1 MTDLFISMMLLN
13 NQTQVTEFVLQ
24 GFSDSVPLRILL
36 FGTFFSLYTAALTG
50 NILIIVL
57 VICSS
62 ILHTPMY
69 FFLVNLSMLDI
80 MCTTSVLPKVLENL
94 ISEKKTISYGG
105 CMAQVYFLIW
115 SVSGELLLFTAM
127 AYDRYVAICHPL
139 HYSTMMSKNICVL
152 LAVGVWSICG
162 LNTTINTGLMIRLS
176 FCGPNTINQFFC
188 EIPPVLLLSCTSTY
202 VNDIMTVLADVFF
215 SVLNFLLTI
224 VSYCFIISSIMSI
237 RTREGKKRAFST
249 CSSHLIVVTMYYCTV
264 FYAYVSPISNY
275 SPESAK
281 LVAVLYT
288 AVSPTLN
295 PLIYTLRNKDVRE
308 ALRKVPLFSK

>member
-1 MTDLFISMMLLN
+1 MMLN
-13 NQTQVTEFVLQ
+13 NQTQVTEFILQ

-36 FGTFFSLYTAALTG
+36 FSNFFFLYTAAFTG
-50 NILIIVL
+50 NILIMVL
-57 VICSS
+57 VIWSS

-94 ISEKKTISYGG
+94 VSEKKTISYGG
-105 CMAQVYFLIW
+105 CMAQVYFLTW

-127 AYDRYVAICHPL
+127 AYDRYAAICHPL
-139 HYSTMMSKNICVL
+139 HYSTMMSKRICFL

-162 LNTTINTGLMIRLS
+162 LNTTIKTELMIRLS
-176 FCGPNTINQFFC
+176 FCGPNIIDQFFC
-188 EIPPVLLLSCTSTY
+188 EMPAALLLSCTSTH

-224 VSYCFIISSIMSI
+224 VCYCFIISSIMRI
-237 RTREGKKRAFST
+237 RTREGKKRAFCT
-249 CSSHLIVVTMYYCTV
+249 CSSHLIVVTMYYCIV
-264 FYAYVSPISNY
+264 FYAYVNPISSC

-281 LVAVLYT
+281 FVAVLYT

-308 ALRKVPLFSK
+308 ALKKVPLFNK

>member
-1 MTDLFISMMLLN
+1 MLLN

-50 NILIIVL
+50 NILITVL

-94 ISEKKTISYGG
+94 VSEKKTISYGG
-105 CMAQVYFLIW
+105 CMAQVYFLTW

-139 HYSTMMSKNICVL
+139 HYSTMMSKKICVL

-162 LNTTINTGLMIRLS
+162 LNTTINTGLMIQLS
-176 FCGPNTINQFFC
+176 FCGPNTINQLFC

-215 SVLNFLLTI
+215 SVLNFLLII
-224 VSYCFIISSIMSI
+224 VSYCFIISSIMKI

-249 CSSHLIVVTMYYCTV
+249 CSTHLIVVTMYYCTV
-264 FYAYVSPISNY
+264 FYDYISPISSY
-275 SPESAK
+275 SPERAK

-308 ALRKVPLFSK
+308 ALRKVPVFSK

>member
-1 MTDLFISMMLLN
+1 MFLN
-13 NQTQVTEFVLQ
+13 NQTQATEFILQ
-24 GFSDSVPLRILL
+24 SFSDSIQLRILL
-36 FGTFFSLYTAALTG
+36 FGTFFSLYTVALTG

-57 VICSS
+57 VIWSS

-94 ISEKKTISYGG
+94 VSENKTISYGG
-105 CMAQVYFLIW
+105 CMAQVYFLPW

-127 AYDRYVAICHPL
+127 AYDRYAAICQPL
-139 HYSTMMSKNICVL
+139 HYSTMMSKKICVL
-152 LAVGVWSICG
+152 LAAAVWSICG
-162 LNTTINTGLMIRLS
+162 LNTTINTGLMIQLS
-176 FCGPNTINQFFC
+176 FCGTNIIDQFFC
-188 EIPPVLLLSCTSTY
+188 EIPPLLLLSCTSTY
-202 VNDIMTVLADVFF
+202 VNDIMTVLADVLF
-215 SVLNFLLTI
+215 SGLNFLLI
-224 VSYCFIISSIMSI
+224 VVSYCFIISSIMRI

-275 SPESAK
+275 SPQSGK

-288 AVSPTLN
+288 SVSPTLN
-295 PLIYTLRNKDVRE
+295 PLIYTLRNKDVR
-308 ALRKVPLFSK
+308 

>member
-1 MTDLFISMMLLN
+1 MLLN
-13 NQTQVTEFVLQ
+13 NQTQMTEFILQ

-50 NILIIVL
+50 NILIMVL
-57 VICSS
+57 VIWSS

-69 FFLVNLSMLDI
+69 FFLINLSMLDI
-80 MCTTSVLPKVLENL
+80 MCTTSVLPKLLENL
-94 ISEKKTISYGG
+94 VSEKKTISYGG

-127 AYDRYVAICHPL
+127 AYDRYAAICHPL
-139 HYSTMMSKNICVL
+139 HYSTMMSKKMCVL
-152 LAVGVWSICG
+152 LAVGVWSICA
-162 LNTTINTGLMIRLS
+162 LNTTINTGLMLRLS
-176 FCGPNTINQFFC
+176 FCGPNIIDQFFC

-224 VSYCFIISSIMSI
+224 VSYCFIISSIMRI

-264 FYAYVSPISNY
+264 FYAYVSPISSY
-275 SPESAK
+275 SPQSAK
-281 LVAVLYT
+281 FVAVLYT

>member
-1 MTDLFISMMLLN
+1 MLLN

-24 GFSDSVPLRILL
+24 AFSDSVPLRILL

-94 ISEKKTISYGG
+94 VSEKKTISYGG
-105 CMAQVYFLIW
+105 CMAQLYFIAL

-139 HYSTMMSKNICVL
+139 HYSTMMSKKICVL

-162 LNTTINTGLMIRLS
+162 LNTTVSTGLMIRLS
-176 FCGPNTINQFFC
+176 FCGPNTINQLFC

-202 VNDIMTVLADVFF
+202 VNNIMTVLADVFF
-215 SVLNFLLTI
+215 SVLNFPLTI
-224 VSYCFIISSIMSI
+224 VSYCFIISSIIRI

-249 CSSHLIVVTMYYCTV
+249 CSSHLIVVSMYYCTV
-264 FYAYVSPISNY
+264 FYAYISPTSSY
-275 SPESAK
+275 SPERAK

-308 ALRKVPLFSK
+308 AIRKVSLFSK

>member
-1 MTDLFISMMLLN
+1 MLLR
-13 NQTQVTEFVLQ
+13 NQTLVTEFILQ
-24 GFSDSVPLRILL
+24 GFSDSIPIRILL
-36 FGTFFSLYTAALTG
+36 FGTFFFLYTIALTG

-57 VICSS
+57 VIRSS
-62 ILHTPMY
+62 SLHTPMY
-69 FFLVNLSMLDI
+69 FFLVNLAMLDMI
-80 MCTTSVLPKVLENL
+80 CTTSVLPKVLENL
-94 ISEKKTISYGG
+94 VTEKKTISYGG

-139 HYSTMMSKNICVL
+139 HYSTMMSKKICVL

-176 FCGPNTINQFFC
+176 FCGPNIINQFFC

-202 VNDIMTVLADVFF
+202 VNNIMTVLADVFF

-224 VSYCFIISSIMSI
+224 VSYCFIISSIMRI
-237 RTREGKKRAFST
+237 QTTEGKKRAFST

-264 FYAYVSPISNY
+264 FYAYVSPISSY
-275 SPESAK
+275 SPENGK
-281 LVAVLYT
+281 VVAVLYT

-308 ALRKVPLFSK
+308 ALRKGFRFVSEGL

>member
-1 MTDLFISMMLLN
+1 MLLN
-13 NQTQVTEFVLQ
+13 NQTQLTEFILQ

-57 VICSS
+57 VIWSS
-62 ILHTPMY
+62 VLHTPMY

-94 ISEKKTISYGG
+94 VSEKKTISYGG
-105 CMAQVYFLIW
+105 CMAQVFFLTW

-139 HYSTMMSKNICVL
+139 HYSTMMNKKICVL

-162 LNTTINTGLMIRLS
+162 LNTTINTGLMIRLP
-176 FCGPNTINQFFC
+176 FCGLNIINQFFC
-188 EIPPVLLLSCTSTY
+188 EIPAVLLLSCTSTY
-202 VNDIMTVLADVFF
+202 LNDIMTVLADVFF
-215 SVLNFLLTI
+215 SGLNFLLTI
-224 VSYCFIISSIMSI
+224 VSYCFIISSIMKI

-264 FYAYVSPISNY
+264 FYAYVSPISSY

-281 LVAVLYT
+281 VVAVLYT

-308 ALRKVPLFSK
+308 ALKKVPQFSK

>member
-1 MTDLFISMMLLN
+1 MLLN

-50 NILIIVL
+50 NILIIAL

-62 ILHTPMY
+62 ILHSPMY
-69 FFLVNLSMLDI
+69 FFLVNLSVLDI

-94 ISEKKTISYGG
+94 VSEKKTISYGG

-139 HYSTMMSKNICVL
+139 HYSTMMSKKICVL

-162 LNTTINTGLMIRLS
+162 LNTTISTGLMIRLS

-202 VNDIMTVLADVFF
+202 VNNIVTVLSDVFF
-215 SVLNFLLTI
+215 SVLNFPLTI
-224 VSYCFIISSIMSI
+224 VSYCFIISSIMRI

>member
-1 MTDLFISMMLLN
+1 MFLN
-13 NQTQVTEFVLQ
+13 NQTEVTEFILQ
-24 GFSDSVPLRILL
+24 DFSDSLPLRILL
-36 FGTFFSLYTAALTG
+36 FGTFFSLYAAALTG
-50 NILIIVL
+50 NVLIIVL
-57 VICSS
+57 VLWSS

-80 MCTTSVLPKVLENL
+80 MCTTSVLPKVLGNL
-94 ISEKKTISYGG
+94 VSEKKTISYGG
-105 CMAQVYFLIW
+105 CMTQVYFLAW
-115 SVSGELLLFTAM
+115 SVSGDLLLFTAM
-127 AYDRYVAICHPL
+127 AYDRYAAICHPL
-139 HYSTMMSKNICVL
+139 HYSTMMSKKICVL

-162 LNTTINTGLMIRLS
+162 LNATINTGLIIRLS
-176 FCGPNTINQFFC
+176 FCGPNIIDQFFC

-202 VNDIMTVLADVFF
+202 VNDIMIVLSDVFF

-224 VSYCFIISSIMSI
+224 VSYCFIISSIMGI

-275 SPESAK
+275 SPQSGK

-308 ALRKVPLFSK
+308 ALRKLPLFSK

>member
-1 MTDLFISMMLLN
+1 MLLN
-13 NQTQVTEFVLQ
+13 NQTHVTEFILQ

-57 VICSS
+57 VIWSS
-62 ILHTPMY
+62 NLHTPMY
-69 FFLVNLSMLDI
+69 FFLVNLSVLDI

-94 ISEKKTISYGG
+94 VSEKKTISYGG

-127 AYDRYVAICHPL
+127 AYDRYAAICHPL
-139 HYSTMMSKNICVL
+139 HYSTMMGKKICVL

-162 LNTTINTGLMIRLS
+162 LNTTINTGLMVRLS
-176 FCGPNTINQFFC
+176 FCGPNIINQFFC
-188 EIPPVLLLSCTSTY
+188 EIPPMLLLSCTSTY

-224 VSYCFIISSIMSI
+224 VSYCFIISSIMRI
-237 RTREGKKRAFST
+237 RTRQGKKRAFST

-264 FYAYVSPISNY
+264 FYAYVSPISSY

-308 ALRKVPLFSK
+308 AFRKMPLFSK